1 MLHCGFL
8 SCSFTKM
15 TSDKL
20 FFILTR
26 KPDKLQHISA
36 GQICH
41 ISQFKYSLSSSQ
53 KTFSVMSVGHQFSLP
68 YDIEVG
74 SLEELSEAEAE
85 LLLALTDDAER
96 LKWFQQRDSLRAALE
111 LKVGMVVNVEKDG
124 EQLRGI
130 IRTIGRRTEPAY
142 SASLSGTFF
151 GIEPQR
157 LKFRCSVLL
166 KRRCQQVCGDMK
178 LFLLDGSNDSNPNLI
193 SIAEPEIYQSLCTDL
208 TVNSVVE
215 LTLDHR
221 SLYGIIRWIGRLPER
236 MEMMAG
242 IELEEEVGVNDGTF
256 RGERYFFSPPK
267 RALFVKLSSC
277 QPDSRFQS
285 LSFNQSERKPKEEE
299 QVDHILIGRM
309 KGIQGHCNSCYMDA
323 ALFSLFSCSSVL
335 DSMLFKSTEPEDSPI
350 QKTLLCNIVN
360 PLRSNGFVE
369 GRHIMKLRQ
378 QLQKLGYSHSFTT
391 EEKDPEEFLTIIM
404 QQILALEPLLKLSAG
419 GEVQECYYYQIFLD
433 QKHNLLLP
441 SVQQLLE
448 HSFHTEGIKL
458 AEVPSCLIL
467 QMPRFGK
474 KFKMFETI
482 VPSLEL
488 DITDLLSKGPQQC
501 MLCGNL
507 AQEECSDC
515 FKDPLFSRT
524 GFKMF
529 CETCSA
535 QVHTHPL
542 RRSHQRSPLD
552 IPNDFLPRR
561 SPNVLARDKLDLF
574 AVLCIETSHYVS
586 FIKHG
591 PSSQDWIFFDS
602 MADRQGAQCDGFNIP
617 EVRACPEVGA
627 YLEMSPSELA
637 DQVPRDMRGVAKRLF
652 CDAYM
657 YLYQSSS
664 MCLYR

>member
-1 MLHCGFL
+1 
-8 SCSFTKM
+8 M

-151 GIEPQR
+151 GIEPQEDGEEKR
-157 LKFRCSVLL
+157 ASNGTYMYEPSFNCPKSSWIYVPFTKVRPVIPSSSVASVQMGAVPL
-166 KRRCQQVCGDMK
+166 CAGDRVTYILTDECRHGMVLGVTEK
-178 LFLLDGSNDSNPNLI
+178 SGQTVVQI
-193 SIAEPEIYQSLCTDL
+193 STDTDENGKTGGEVEVPLQCVAKEEVPAEPEIYQSLCTDL

-285 LSFNQSERKPKEEE
+285 LSFNQSERKPKEEEWHTEGRLETVPPVTTE

-501 MLCGNL
+501 MLFGNL

-524 GFKMF
+524 GFK
-529 CETCSA
+529 
-535 QVHTHPL
+535 
-542 RRSHQRSPLD
+542 
-552 IPNDFLPRR
+552 
-561 SPNVLARDKLDLF
+561 NVL
-574 AVLCIETSHYVS
+574 
-586 FIKHG
+586 
-591 PSSQDWIFFDS
+591 
-602 MADRQGAQCDGFNIP
+602 
-617 EVRACPEVGA
+617 
-627 YLEMSPSELA
+627 
-637 DQVPRDMRGVAKRLF
+637 
-652 CDAYM
+652 
-657 YLYQSSS
+657 
-664 MCLYR
+664 